1 MATYESDKLRNVALL
16 GHGGSGKTSLVEAML
31 FDTGA
36 VNRLGRVDDGTSVSD
51 WDEEE
56 RRRQMSINMALIPCE
71 WQDHKLNMLDTPGY
85 MDFVGEM
92 ISAIRVTD
100 GVVVV
105 LDSVGGV
112 EVGTEQ
118 VWHYAGERN
127 LPRLAFVNKMEREHV
142 DYAGIVAQI
151 SAKFGVVGV
160 PIQLPIYS
168 DQEEFKGVVDLMTQK
183 AYYSGPSAVGV
194 ASLDGN
200 ASGSPIPDDM
210 ADAVEEARM
219 ILIEAAAEGD
229 DALMEKYFEEETLT
243 EKEIL
248 QGLKARIA
256 QGDLVPV
263 ACGSAVMNIGVQAL
277 MRAIVQLLPSP
288 VEAAP
293 FAVQNLATGTEVQ
306 LQADPTGD
314 LAAIVFKTIADPYVG
329 KLSYFRVYSGT
340 LESDSRVQNS
350 RTGDEERIGQVYILC
365 GKDQSPIARIPA
377 GDIGAVAKLGETL
390 TGDTLCDQGV
400 PLRLAPSEY
409 PNPLYSV
416 AVSPKT
422 KADAAK
428 ISPTLTR
435 LSEQD
440 PTLSWRQ
447 DRGTRETILSGMGDT
462 HINIAVRRM
471 DETFGLGLDTA
482 LPRVPYLETITRSAS
497 AQYRHKKQTGGAGQF
512 AEVHMRVEPRDRD
525 AGFEF
530 SWEVVGMNVSKTFGS
545 SIEKGVKAVLEQ
557 GVIAGYPVVD
567 VLAAVYDGKEHP
579 VDSKDIAFQIAG
591 REVFKLAVM
600 DAGPVLLEPMYK
612 YTITVPE
619 EFMGDV
625 LGDLNTRR
633 AQVLGMD
640 QVGDNT
646 IVTALLPLAEMQ
658 RYVSDLRSITQARG
672 VFSLE
677 YVSYQQVPTHF
688 AEQVIAASRR
698 EAEDK

>member
-1 MATYESDKLRNVALL
+1 MAIYESDKLRNVAVL

-56 RRRQMSINMALIPCE
+56 RRRQMSINMALILCE
-71 WQDHKLNMLDTPGY
+71 WQDHKLNILDTPGY

-306 LQADPTGD
+306 LQADHTGD